1 MFSFVSLLQ
10 ITLRSFLSFCVLT
23 PSSYGISSSSSS
35 AASIVKNEL
44 TLVDVTT
51 GRVTP
56 IKVTEEAPIEMIRVS
71 YLKHYF
77 IIVFKG
83 TRPFELWDMKT
94 LTILRQMPKSC
105 PPVTALEW

>member
-1 MFSFVSLLQ
+1 M
-10 ITLRSFLSFCVLT
+10 
-23 PSSYGISSSSSS
+23 
-35 AASIVKNEL
+35 KNEL
-44 TLVDVTT
+44 VLVDVAS

-83 TRPFELWDMKT
+83 ARPFELWDMNSLT
-94 LTILRQMPKSC
+94 LLRQMPKSC